1 MGAHLDPTN
10 ENADNLT
17 RRTMTTTPSVPNLR
31 IFYLLLIGVGSLLA
45 HLATEFAAMGTDADA
60 VLFSPRHWYLGLAV
74 VVGTIAFIVRG
85 RALIRHAQGQRDL
98 KRILSIGLDGL
109 PLHAKGARYYALTA
123 GLQLGIGALTQI
135 GEGCPFCS
143 HDVIAGLLGAL
154 LTVVLLAVL
163 THALRARLPN
173 IVCALVGHL
182 TRETELQAP
191 TFVRPRLGGA
201 PASLGVWFPLL
212 FNRPPP
218 YLQPHYA
225 SA

>member
-1 MGAHLDPTN
+1 
-10 ENADNLT
+10 
-17 RRTMTTTPSVPNLR
+17 MTTTRSIPNLR

-45 HLATEFAAMGTDADA
+45 HLATEFAAMGKDADS

-85 RALIRHAQGQRDL
+85 RALFSQATGPRDL

-109 PLHAKGARYYALTA
+109 PSHAKGARYYALTA
-123 GLQLGIGALTQI
+123 GLQLAIGSLTQI

-143 HDVIAGLLGAL
+143 HDVIAGLFGALVTVLMLAL
-154 LTVVLLAVL
+154 LTRS
-163 THALRARLPN
+163 LRLRLPN
-173 IVCALVGHL
+173 LVCAIAGHL
-182 TRETELQAP
+182 TREGAHQTP

-201 PASLGVWFPLL
+201 TASLGVWFPLL

-218 YLQPHYA
+218 QLQPQFA
-225 SA
+225 SAR

>member
-1 MGAHLDPTN
+1 
-10 ENADNLT
+10 
-17 RRTMTTTPSVPNLR
+17 MTTTRSVPNLR

-45 HLATEFAAMGTDADA
+45 HLATEFAAMGKDADS
-60 VLFSPRHWYLGLAV
+60 VLFSPRHWYLGVAV
-74 VVGTIAFIVRG
+74 IAGTIAFIVRG
-85 RALIRHAQGQRDL
+85 RALIGRATGPRDF

-109 PLHAKGARYYALTA
+109 PLHAKGMRCYALTA
-123 GLQLGIGALTQI
+123 GLQLGIGSLTQI

-154 LTVVLLAVL
+154 VTVLMLALLTR
-163 THALRARLPN
+163 ALRMRLPN
-173 IVCALVGHL
+173 LVCAIVGHL
-182 TRETELQAP
+182 ARDGARQAHI
-191 TFVRPRLGGA
+191 FIRPSLGGA

-218 YLQPHYA
+218 YLQPLA